1 MQVHE
6 SDFIQRDLHF
16 ASDSFNLVAVT
27 SRPRSR
33 RAHGGKTICPVAN
46 TLDLIGDRWTLLV
59 VRDLMFVNKH
69 RFAEFL
75 ESAEG
80 IPTNVLTDRLRRL
93 EHCGLVRQTAYQ
105 RRPVRYRYDLTP
117 MGADLAPVLREMILW
132 ANRHIAGTARP
143 PAGFFER
150 PQDPE
155 KG

>member
-1 MQVHE
+1 
-6 SDFIQRDLHF
+6 
-16 ASDSFNLVAVT
+16 
-27 SRPRSR
+27 
-33 RAHGGKTICPVAN
+33 
-46 TLDLIGDRWTLLV
+46 LIGDRWTLLV
-59 VRDLMFVNKH
+59 VRDLLFMDKH

-93 EHCGLVRQTAYQ
+93 EHCGLVRKTAYQ

-117 MGADLAPVLREMILW
+117 MGADLIHMLREMVLW
-132 ANRHIAGTARP
+132 ANRHFPGTARP

-150 PQDPE
+150 TGKPG